1 MAADDLRSHASA
13 RKARFLEWVVLCV
26 LIGALGA
33 VAWRQGQ
40 QVQDQA
46 ELVTFRATVR
56 ALTQALALQ
65 RLPGAAGASA
75 AAATGG
81 DGNPFELLERKP
93 VNYAGAMSVGQAL
106 ALPPGMWVFD
116 AGCGCV
122 AYLPRNPQSL
132 RNASGTPF
140 IALKLVG
147 PTGQSRL
154 VPREPYVWLGQP
166 LF

>member
-1 MAADDLRSHASA
+1 MAADDLRSHANA

-26 LIGALGA
+26 LIGALSA

-56 ALTQALALQ
+56 ALTQALALR
-65 RLPGAAGASA
+65 RLPGG
-75 AAATGG
+75 AATGG

-93 VNYAGAMSVGQAL
+93 VNYAGAMSMGQAL

-122 AYLPRNPQSL
+122 AYLPRDPQGL
-132 RNASGTPF
+132 RNASGAPF

-147 PTGQSRL
+147 PPGQSRL
-154 VPREPYVWLGQP
+154 VPREPFVWLGQP
-166 LF
+166 LP